1 MFAFSSE
8 QKDEDVANLIK
19 KDFSVQS
26 VPALVI
32 QLKDGSKSIYEGK
45 MKLPELVTWV
55 LPHALEDD
63 ERIYADLNL
72 DSEK

>member
-1 MFAFSSE
+1 M
-8 QKDEDVANLIK
+8 
-19 KDFSVQS
+19 
-26 VPALVI
+26 I
-32 QLKDGSKSIYEGK
+32 QLKDGSRSIYEGK

-63 ERIYADLNL
+63 EKVDADLNL